1 MKKTV
6 QVDFSGG
13 EFIIKF
19 RKIDELQ
26 EKVDLLR
33 NSLKREANTIRG
45 ILNEYHNTDVEVN
58 GREITY
64 SEVLSDNA
72 KRLIHNSS
80 LVTNNLELME
90 IEVTRPKV
98 DYFEKIVQWGKDKGI
113 LDHGTVSTQFSKL
126 IEEVT
131 ELGEGIENESEE
143 EIEDAIGD
151 CVVVLTLLAK
161 LCNMNIE
168 DCIKSAYNVIKNR
181 TGRMENGQF
190 LKDR

>member
-98 DYFEKIVQWGKDKGI
+98 DYFEKIVQWGNDKGI
-113 LDHGTVSTQFSKL
+113 LDQGTVSTQFSKL

-131 ELGEGIENESEE
+131 ELGEGIENESAE

>member
-33 NSLKREANTIRG
+33 NSLNREANTIRG

-90 IEVTRPKV
+90 IEVMRPKV

-113 LDHGTVSTQFSKL
+113 LDHGTVATQFSKL

-131 ELGEGIENESEE
+131 ELGEGIERESAE

-151 CVVVLTLLAK
+151 CIVVLTLLAK
-161 LCNMNIE
+161 LCKMDVE
-168 DCIKSAYNVIKNR
+168 TCIKSAYNEIKGR

-190 LKDR
+190 LRDK

>member
-6 QVDFSGG
+6 KVDFSGG
-13 EFIIKF
+13 EVMIKLK
-19 RKIDELQ
+19 KIDELQ

-45 ILNEYHNTDVEVN
+45 ILKEYHNTDVEVN

-80 LVTNNLELME
+80 QVTNNLELME
-90 IEVTRPKV
+90 IEVMRPKV

-113 LDHGTVSTQFSKL
+113 LDHGTVAMQFAKI

-131 ELGEGIENESEE
+131 ELGEGIENESTE

-151 CVVVLTLLAK
+151 IVVVLTLLSK
-161 LCNMNIE
+161 MCNMNIE

-190 LKDR
+190 LKDK

>member
-19 RKIDELQ
+19 KKIDELQ

-45 ILNEYHNTDVEVN
+45 ILNEYHNADVEVN
-58 GREITY
+58 GRSITY
-64 SEVLSDNA
+64 NEMLSDNA
-72 KRLIHNSS
+72 KRLIHNSRQ
-80 LVTNNLELME
+80 VTNNLELME
-90 IEVTRPKV
+90 IEVMRPKV

-113 LDHGTVSTQFSKL
+113 LDKGTVAMQFAKL

-131 ELGEGIENESEE
+131 ELGEGIENESAE

-151 CVVVLTLLAK
+151 SVVVLTLLAK

-190 LKDR
+190 LKDK

>member
-19 RKIDELQ
+19 KKIDELQ

-45 ILNEYHNTDVEVN
+45 ILNEYHNADVEVN

>member
-33 NSLKREANTIRG
+33 NSLKRKANTIRG

-58 GREITY
+58 GRSITY
-64 SEVLSDNA
+64 NEMLSDNA
-72 KRLIHNSS
+72 KRLIHNSRQ
-80 LVTNNLELME
+80 VTNNLELME
-90 IEVTRPKV
+90 VEVTRPKV
-98 DYFEKIVQWGKDKGI
+98 DYFEKIVEWGKDKGI
-113 LDHGTVSTQFSKL
+113 LDKGTVAMQFAKL

-131 ELGEGIENESEE
+131 ELGEGIENESAE

-181 TGRMENGQF
+181 TGRMEGGQF

>member
-6 QVDFSGG
+6 KVDFAGG
-13 EFIIKF
+13 EFVLRFK
-19 RKIDELQ
+19 KIEELK
-26 EKVDLLR
+26 EKVELLE
-33 NSLKREANTIRG
+33 NSLAREARTIRG
-45 ILNEYHNTDVEVN
+45 ILNEYHSVDVELN

-80 LVTNNLELME
+80 QITTNLELME

-113 LDHGTVSTQFSKL
+113 LDHGTVATQFSKL

-131 ELGEGIENESEE
+131 ELGEGIENESAE

-151 CVVVLTLLAK
+151 CIVVLTLLAK
-161 LCNMNIE
+161 LCNMDVE
-168 DCIKSAYNVIKNR
+168 QCIKSAYNVIKHR

-190 LKDR
+190 LKDK